1 MGPDES
7 EPVPKGQRSQN
18 PCLGVGRGRNLI
30 FGVGAHA
37 LGSDEAETSSS
48 ELDEAWP
55 GLWGS
60 DEAKTSSSELR
71 P

>member
-1 MGPDES
+1 M
-7 EPVPKGQRSQN
+7 SQN
-18 PCLGVGRGRNLI
+18 PRLGVERGRNLI
-30 FGVGAHA
+30 LRVGRGVARPLGVERGKILVLGVGAHA

-55 GLWGS
+55 G
-60 DEAKTSSSELR
+60 